1 MSGFSAIRIFP
12 ASGTQFTINSQL
24 GRVGDRACRVGGP
37 AGVQPTVLVVN
48 MADIEE
54 TDLTA
59 DHGGG
64 QTGVGGHHLALQ
76 APGDGDR
83 QVASLYITHDGSSLS
98 LVYWSGTKRKWDNF
112 WRF

>member
-1 MSGFSAIRIFP
+1 M
-12 ASGTQFTINSQL
+12 
-24 GRVGDRACRVGGP
+24 GDGPRRVGGP
-37 AGVQPTVLVVN
+37 TGVKPAVLVVN
-48 MADIEE
+48 ISDIEE

-83 QVASLYITHDGSSLS
+83 QVSSLYITHNGSSLS
-98 LVYWSGTKRKWDNF
+98 LVYWSRTKRKWNNF
-112 WRF
+112 WRL